1 MKTIITFLT
10 LFLVATAAVG
20 SAALYLNEN
29 YILSGALCILCLLSV
44 SFWIKFAGAKVI
56 NTEKA

>member
-10 LFLVATAAVG
+10 LFFVSTAAVG
-20 SAALYLNEN
+20 SAALYLNES

-44 SFWIKFAGAKVI
+44 SFWIKYAGVRVNNA
-56 NTEKA
+56 EKA

>member
-10 LFLVATAAVG
+10 LFFVATAAVS

-29 YILSGALCILCLLSV
+29 YILSGALCILCILSL
-44 SFWIKFAGAKVI
+44 SFWIKYAGVNVI

>member
-1 MKTIITFLT
+1 MKTIITFVT
-10 LFLVATAAVG
+10 LFFVATAAVG

-44 SFWIKFAGAKVI
+44 SFWIKSAGVKVT